1 MSVWIGAV
9 LNRKGEKFDWDNDDL
24 TDLEV
29 VDEQPKLI
37 DPGVADIPVPD
48 EYDEDITESEEK
60 KERPSYVTRAVL
72 ARQRAGLDRES
83 EPGAARGVGVLR
95 ADDVIVIDDD
105 DDTVQG
111 DYQSA
116 FAPPLTIKVEEA
128 NIPVDSEV
136 EQEGPR
142 RSKRDRKQRVPFS
155 PTVKGQFHKAVG
167 FLEMEGSS
175 GSDAPFSDD
184 EFLSTGTE
192 ELNSTRTQ
200 GHEDYGI
207 EYQGKPRGMSRCARN
222 ATKQCKIAL

>member
-1 MSVWIGAV
+1 MTQIPWPLDNILIRKVEAWGKKGARAIKRGRIKF

-48 EYDEDITESEEK
+48 EYDEEITESDE

-72 ARQRAGLDRES
+72 ARQRAGLNRES

-105 DDTVQG
+105 DDTIQG

-136 EQEGPR
+136 EQ
-142 RSKRDRKQRVPFS
+142 
-155 PTVKGQFHKAVG
+155 
-167 FLEMEGSS
+167 
-175 GSDAPFSDD
+175 
-184 EFLSTGTE
+184 
-192 ELNSTRTQ
+192 
-200 GHEDYGI
+200 
-207 EYQGKPRGMSRCARN
+207 
-222 ATKQCKIAL
+222 